1 MSFLSLSVCLFWVR
15 PHSVTHCVLWPSS
28 YFSLNVP
35 QCLLPLQHLT
45 FLKNS
50 SISLLWSATCR
61 IVSCSFSRHTCT
73 HAQAS
78 GVNES
83 HVRSLLRLPP
93 PLCYSLSLSLPAVT
107 HSHMEGII
115 VMTHSLTP
123 VPGSSAERQKTQFAH
138 DASACVCG
146 WVCVYVQTIKGNMR
160 QLLISHLVHLCGRG
174 CCSVQTSEFLLV
186 AFHVFVLLCG
196 NVDSKYNFIM
206 DPASY
211 YCHAYAFCIWEIQI
225 CN

>member
-61 IVSCSFSRHTCT
+61 IVSCSFPRHTCT

-93 PLCYSLSLSLPAVT
+93 LLCYSLSLSLAAVT

-123 VPGSSAERQKTQFAH
+123 VPGSSTERQNTVCSRCLCMCVWVGVCLRTNHKGKYETAFNLSPCAFVWEGVLF
-138 DASACVCG
+138 STNLGVFTCCISCVCLV
-146 WVCVYVQTIKGNMR
+146 VCECGLKAQFYNGSCII
-160 QLLISHLVHLCGRG
+160 LLPCIC
-174 CCSVQTSEFLLV
+174 FLYM
-186 AFHVFVLLCG
+186 G
-196 NVDSKYNFIM
+196 DSNF
-206 DPASY
+206 
-211 YCHAYAFCIWEIQI
+211 
-225 CN
+225 